1 MQTDTSYSLAGS
13 NFALYPNITGNPSLA
28 NRGVRQW
35 FNEAAFAPPAAGT
48 FGNVHRNQLNGP
60 GLATTDLSFGK
71 VFSIWESVNLQV
83 RGDAQN
89 LFNHPSFGLPAN
101 QLTVV
106 NGAIVTGSSTINSV
120 TVPSRT
126 MQVSA
131 RLSF

>member
-1 MQTDTSYSLAGS
+1 MNNDTSYSLGGS
-13 NFALYPNITGNPSLA
+13 NFKLYPNLIGNPTLA
-28 NRGVRQW
+28 SRGINQW
-35 FNEAAFAPPAAGT
+35 FNEAAFAPPSAGT
-48 FGNVHRNQLNGP
+48 FGNERRNQLTGP
-60 GLATTDLSFGK
+60 GLVTTNLSLSKTFT
-71 VFSIWESVNLQV
+71 IWEEVKLQV

-101 QLTVV
+101 GLTAA